1 MRLVVLGPG
10 HPFRGGIATTTTA
23 AVEALRS
30 RGHEVSFLTPRR
42 QYPEWMFPGRSGG
55 RDPSACPPLAGSRA
69 VLDPLFPPA
78 WPAARRAARR
88 ETADAWVVPYW
99 TWAWAGCWRSL
110 LAGSRPPAVAIVHNP
125 VDHDAGLPQRLAA
138 RLVLSRCQGLF
149 THAEALAALLARAYP
164 KIPRASHPLPATS
177 AGDLPDRASAR
188 QSLGLPEAG
197 RVALFAGLIRPYKG
211 VDLLLEAVARL
222 AADSDWRL
230 VVAGEA
236 WGGLGELLQQ
246 RAEQPDL
253 AGRVRLD
260 LRWQSDDELRTL
272 LGAADL
278 VILPY
283 REGSQSAMA
292 PLVLAHGVPVLST
305 RVGGLPEVVEDGAN
319 GRLVEAG
326 SVEALTAALV
336 SLDRLELE
344 ALAAGARRT
353 AGRLTWDGYAA
364 ALEALIER
372 VLAEARG
379 VEL

>member
-23 AVEALRS
+23 VVQALRA
-30 RGHEVSFLTPRR
+30 RGHQVVFLTPRR
-42 QYPEWMFPGRSGG
+42 QYPEWLFPGRGGG
-55 RDPSACPPLAGSRA
+55 RDPAACPPLTGSQT
-69 VLDPLFPPA
+69 VLDPLFPPS

-88 ETADAWVVPYW
+88 ESADAWVVPYW
-99 TWAWAGCWRSL
+99 TWAWAGWWRFL
-110 LAGSRPPAVAIVHNP
+110 LTGRRPPAVAIVHNP

-138 RLVLSRCQGLF
+138 RSVLSRCQGLF
-149 THAEALAALLARAYP
+149 THADALAVLLARAYP
-164 KIPRASHPLPATS
+164 EIPRGSYPLPATS
-177 AGDLPDRASAR
+177 TGGLPDRVAAR
-188 QSLGLPEAG
+188 RSLGLPERG
-197 RVALFAGLIRPYKG
+197 RVALFTGLIRPYKG

-222 AADSDWRL
+222 AADSNWRL
-230 VVAGEA
+230 VIAGEA
-236 WGGLGELLQQ
+236 WGDLGDLLPR
-246 RAEQPDL
+246 RAAQPDL

-305 RVGGLPEVVEDGAN
+305 RVGGLPEVVEDGVN

-326 SVEALTAALV
+326 SVEALTATLE
-336 SLDRLELE
+336 SLDPLELE
-344 ALAAGARRT
+344 SLAAGARRT
-353 AGRLTWDGYAA
+353 ASRLTWDGYADS
-364 ALEALIER
+364 LEGLIAR
-372 VLAEARG
+372 VLARARG
-379 VEL
+379 VEP